1 MHASGMIVDRRDLLA
16 GTGSLLV
23 GSLWATHALG
33 QEARLQDRFGIIY
46 FFAQSCGACKQQG
59 PILRQLSAQTGF
71 QVMAVSEDGGPSED
85 FPQYRVDSGQ
95 RLRMGIQSN
104 ATPTLALFD
113 TQTRQAVEISNGV
126 VPADEILR
134 RIGLVARRLE
144 RSGG

>member
-1 MHASGMIVDRRDLLA
+1 MHKAGIITDRRALLA
-16 GTGSLLV
+16 SAGSFLV
-23 GSLWATHALG
+23 GSLGVTPALG
-33 QEARLQDRFGIIY
+33 QAARLQDRFGIIY

-95 RLRMGIQSN
+95 RIRMGIQGN

-126 VPADEILR
+126 MPADEILR
-134 RIGLVARRLE
+134 RIGLVARKLE

>member
-1 MHASGMIVDRRDLLA
+1 MRRFGMIADRRAILA
-16 GTGSLLV
+16 GVGSLLA
-23 GSLWATHALG
+23 GSLWAFPALG
-33 QEARLQDRFGIIY
+33 QATRLQDRFGIIY

-113 TQTRQAVEISNGV
+113 TQSRQAVEIGNGV
-126 VPADEILR
+126 VPANEILR
-134 RIGLVARRLE
+134 RIGLVARKLE

>member
-1 MHASGMIVDRRDLLA
+1 MRGSGTIADRRAILAGAGSLLA
-16 GTGSLLV
+16 GSLCA
-23 GSLWATHALG
+23 WPALG
-33 QEARLQDRFGIIY
+33 QAARLQDRFGIIY

-126 VPADEILR
+126 MLADEILR
-134 RIGLVARRLE
+134 RIGLVARKLE

>member
-1 MHASGMIVDRRDLLA
+1 MQEVGMNADRRVVLA
-16 GTGSLLV
+16 GAGSLIA
-23 GSLWATHALG
+23 GSLWASPVFG
-33 QEARLQDRFGIIY
+33 QAARLQERFGIIY
-46 FFAQSCGACKQQG
+46 FFAQRCGACKQQG

-95 RLRMGIQSN
+95 RNRMGIQGN
-104 ATPTLALFD
+104 ATPTLAIFD
-113 TQTRQAVEISNGV
+113 VKTHQAVEIGNGV

-134 RIGLVARRLE
+134 RIGLVARKLE